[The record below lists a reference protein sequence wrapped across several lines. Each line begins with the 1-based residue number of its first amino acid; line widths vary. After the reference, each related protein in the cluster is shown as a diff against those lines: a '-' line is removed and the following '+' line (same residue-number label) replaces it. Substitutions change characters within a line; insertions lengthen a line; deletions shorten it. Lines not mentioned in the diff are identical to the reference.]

1 MAVCL
6 KPFGEE
12 VARGAQFIEPE
23 TDDTGAVEEAV
34 EEIAERWHRTSNG
47 LHRFARENPGAALGA
62 GLAAGVLIGVFL
74 GKG

>member
-12 VARGAQFIEPE
+12 IARGAQFIEPE
-23 TDDTGAVEEAV
+23 TDDSGAF
-34 EEIAERWHRTSNG
+34 EEITERWHRTSHD

>member
-1 MAVCL
+1 L
-6 KPFGEE
+6 GPFGEE

-23 TDDTGAVEEAV
+23 TDDPAAID
-34 EEIAERWHRTSNG
+34 EIAERLQRTSSD

-74 GKG
+74 GRG

>member
-6 KPFGEE
+6 RPFGEE

-23 TDDTGAVEEAV
+23 THDPGAV
-34 EEIAERWHRTSNG
+34 EEIAGRWHRTSND
-47 LHRFARENPGAALGA
+47 LHRFAHENPGAALGA
-62 GLAAGVLIGVFL
+62 GLAAGVLLGVFL

>member
-6 KPFGEE
+6 EPFGEE
-12 VARGAQFIEPE
+12 VARGAQFIEAEPE
-23 TDDTGAVEEAV
+23 NPGTFEDM
-34 EEIAERWHRTSNG
+34 AERWHRASSG

-62 GLAAGVLIGVFL
+62 GLAAGVLIGAFL

>member
-6 KPFGEE
+6 EPFGEE
-12 VARGAQFIEPE
+12 VARGAQFIEAEADEP
-23 TDDTGAVEEAV
+23 GAIEDL
-34 EEIAERWHRTSNG
+34 AERWYRTSSE
-47 LHRFARENPGAALGA
+47 LQRYARENPGAALGA

>member
-6 KPFGEE
+6 EPFGEE
-12 VARGAQFIEPE
+12 VARGAQFIEPGI
-23 TDDTGAVEEAV
+23 DDPRASD
-34 EEIAERWHRTSNG
+34 EIAERWHRTSID

>member
-1 MAVCL
+1 L
-6 KPFGEE
+6 EPFGEE

-23 TDDTGAVEEAV
+23 TYDPRASD
-34 EEIAERWHRTSNG
+34 EIAERWHRTSG
-47 LHRFARENPGAALGA
+47 DLHRFARENPGAALGA

>member
-12 VARGAQFIEPE
+12 VARGAQFIEPV
-23 TDDTGAVEEAV
+23 TDDPGAI
-34 EEIAERWHRTSNG
+34 EEIAEQWHRASND

-74 GKG
+74 GRG